1 MGVREMLLDPDVLN
15 SLVEPAVK
23 HLEDTLRLL
32 MENIAPKGRVVTQ
45 EELRDKRAELAEK
58 IFNHDQHL
66 SVASDPN
73 ALPGDRT
80 RANRELLREQEL
92 REELFGAQLNT
103 P

>member
-1 MGVREMLLDPDVLN
+1 MAVRDLILDPDVLN
-15 SLVEPAVK
+15 SLLKPAIK
-23 HLEDTLRLL
+23 HMEDGLRLL
-32 MENIAPKGRVVTQ
+32 MQNIAPKGRFVTQ
-45 EELRDKRAELAEK
+45 EELRDKRAELAGL

-92 REELFGAQLNT
+92 REELFGAQLN
-103 P
+103 

>member
-1 MGVREMLLDPDVLN
+1 MAVREMILDPDVLN
-15 SLVEPAVK
+15 SILEPVIQ
-23 HLEDTLRLL
+23 HTRDGLRLV
-32 MENIAPKGRVVTQ
+32 MGNIAPKGRFVTQ
-45 EELRDKRAELAEK
+45 EELRDKWAELAEK
-58 IFNHDQHL
+58 IFNHDQNL

-73 ALPGDRT
+73 ALPGDRI